1 MPARG
6 PPGLPPLLRAGGR
19 ALVDPSPRALAP
31 REAHTLHPAS
41 RARGAGPKERAT
53 RVRPFRADDREGRS
67 GGLRQTRRE
76 RLAKLTWMRGGPRGR
91 GRGRAGGR
99 GGGGDSAALRPP
111 PRNFA
116 AAGAVATGT
125 ESFCSP
131 VSGLPR
137 RRREDSSE
145 ATTPR

>member
-1 MPARG
+1 MAEG
-6 PPGLPPLLRAGGR
+6 
-19 ALVDPSPRALAP
+19 VAP
-31 REAHTLHPAS
+31 EACSHTP
-41 RARGAGPKERAT
+41 
-53 RVRPFRADDREGRS
+53 
-67 GGLRQTRRE
+67 RE
-76 RLAKLTWMRGGPRGR
+76 RLDEQTGTKGGPRE
-91 GRGRAGGR
+91 RAGGR

-137 RRREDSSE
+137 REDSSE
-145 ATTPR
+145 VATPGWNLGRATPLEDE

>member
-1 MPARG
+1 MR
-6 PPGLPPLLRAGGR
+6 
-19 ALVDPSPRALAP
+19 PSL
-31 REAHTLHPAS
+31 T
-41 RARGAGPKERAT
+41 
-53 RVRPFRADDREGRS
+53 DDREGRS
-67 GGLRQTRRE
+67 GSLLQTSRE
-76 RLAKLTWMRGGPRGR
+76 RLAEQTGMRGGPRGR
-91 GRGRAGGR
+91 GRADGR

-137 RRREDSSE
+137 REDSSE
-145 ATTPR
+145 VATPR